1 MNVTYEIDWQKDNWN
16 DLFTFNIINK
26 DKCKCKHKHKH
37 HKPKPPFPPPF
48 PPKPFPPKPPHPH
61 HEENSGCKC
70 DPKKTQ
76 KEIEKA
82 KTEVLKKV
90 IKLIGEQTDIDI
102 NKIVNAV
109 IKKQKPHEDN
119 QTNNI
124 NKNQQDIND
133 LNNITIWDK
142 DNHFGG

>member
-1 MNVTYEIDWQKDNWN
+1 MNVTYEVDAKNDKWS

-26 DKCKCKHKHKH
+26 DFEKNPYKHYKKPHKH
-37 HKPKPPFPPPF
+37 HHHCPCKPGHK
-48 PPKPFPPKPPHPH
+48 H
-61 HEENSGCKC
+61 HHCPCDGEGNKGCNC

-76 KEIEKA
+76 KEIEKVR
-82 KTEVLKKV
+82 KEVLKEV
-90 IKLIGEQTDIDI
+90 IKLIDEQADLDI

-119 QTNNI
+119 QTSNI

-142 DNHFGG
+142 DNHFNG